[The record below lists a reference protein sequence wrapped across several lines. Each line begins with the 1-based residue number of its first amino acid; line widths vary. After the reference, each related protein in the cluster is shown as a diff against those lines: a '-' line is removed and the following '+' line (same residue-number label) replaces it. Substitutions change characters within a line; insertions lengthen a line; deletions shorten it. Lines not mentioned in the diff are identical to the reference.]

1 MTALARP
8 VAVAA
13 VALAAAAW
21 LDLERVERTLAKPF
35 DVAYVP
41 SGAAARV
48 ASLGHRTL
56 ISDLYWLELVQ
67 YVGDSQAVERGW
79 DKLYPL
85 ADLVTDLDPRHGYAY
100 QAAGIVLSAAGRLD
114 ESDRILDK
122 GMQRGPPYWTF
133 PYYRSFNAWFYRGDY
148 EQGAYWAREAAK
160 RPGASPNISQLAV
173 SLSSKSGTPE
183 DAIAMIDE
191 LRATVKDE
199 VSLSLLEEQRK
210 LAILERDAQALERAV
225 ERFRAGRGRDPFSL
239 DELVVAG
246 YVRALPADPFG
257 GEYRWFPDE
266 RKVRSTANHF
276 RFRPREGPQPGHGFA
291 PPVPADEAQ
300 RRSLE

>member
-1 MTALARP
+1 MSALLRP
-8 VAVAA
+8 LAVAA
-13 VALAAAAW
+13 SALAAAAW
-21 LDLERVERTLAKPF
+21 LNLGAADRALSRPF

-41 SGAAARV
+41 NGAAARV
-48 ASLGHRTL
+48 AALGHRSL
-56 ISDLYWLELVQ
+56 ASDLYWLQLVQ
-67 YVGDSQAVERGW
+67 YVGDDRATERGW

-100 QAAGIVLSAAGRLD
+100 QTAGIVLSAAGRLD

-148 EQGAYWAREAAK
+148 PQGAYWAREAAK
-160 RPGASPNISQLAV
+160 RPGASPNISHLAL
-173 SLSSKSGTPE
+173 SLSSKSGTPD

-199 VSLSLLEEQRK
+199 VSLAKLDEQRK
-210 LAILERDAQALERAV
+210 LAVVERDAQALEREVA
-225 ERFRAGRGRDPFSL
+225 RFRAERGRDPFSL

-246 YVRALPADPFG
+246 YVRALPPDPFG
-257 GEYRWFPDE
+257 GTYRWNPDE
-266 RKVRSTANHF
+266 RKVRSSANPF
-276 RFRPREGPQPGHGFA
+276 RFVIKEGPQPSTGFV
-291 PPVPADEAQ
+291 PPSAADDARLREL
-300 RRSLE
+300 R